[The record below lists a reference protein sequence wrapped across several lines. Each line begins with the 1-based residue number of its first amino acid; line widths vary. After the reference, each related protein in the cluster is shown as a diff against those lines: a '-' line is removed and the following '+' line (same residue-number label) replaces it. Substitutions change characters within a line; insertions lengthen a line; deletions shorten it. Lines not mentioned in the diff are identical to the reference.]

1 MMALRRRALRRA
13 PWSHAQSHLIAVAV
27 AAAAAVAVETRST
40 HPGLCLRTVVVV
52 VVAAAGVDRAV
63 VSARGQ
69 LHQTAAEAAAAHRH
83 LHAEDQ
89 ARVQPRHPS
98 AQDPCPH
105 HLLAAAVAAV
115 VEVASKRDRH
125 RPVVAAAVE
134 VVVVEMTSRRV
145 LRHRIAARRTR
156 LLRLAR
162 DRRLLGAVTA
172 ATKR

>member
-52 VVAAAGVDRAV
+52 AAAAGVDRAV

-89 ARVQPRHPS
+89 ARVQLRHPS